1 MNDGFTYQAWN
12 QILSV
17 KLNVPEKMSSKDWLP
32 KFIYISCNEPNKLI
46 FNE

>member
-32 KFIYISCNEPNKLI
+32 KFIYIFCNEPNKLI
-46 FNE
+46 YNE